1 MPGDLSDTSSVLYY
15 PNLILVV
22 KCQYI
27 ARDYLIT
34 KAKMQTNSEAMSAIV
49 ILLKKVFLCR
59 VMRGQVGRE

>member
-49 ILLKKVFLCR
+49 KKCSCAELC
-59 VMRGQVGRE
+59 VVK